1 MILDMVDLVAS
12 GDGLYEDKYEEDKYT
27 YKGANP
33 NNYITFN
40 GEKAGWRIIS
50 IEKSGIIKI
59 VKSDSIGKMAWD
71 SSSTNWAKPASLNTY
86 LNETYYNNK
95 LTSTAKNM
103 IVSHS
108 FGIGAVTDRNNNLTE
123 QIKEENSV
131 TWTGKVA
138 LITLSEFIRGSS
150 NQEKCGTFAAIDNLT
165 LSNADSL
172 CGGTNWMFD
181 WVRYRWFL
189 SPMAGS
195 SNIVFYLTDSYSFR
209 SGYTISRALDVT
221 PAIYLSSDIKITGG
235 DGSQSNPY
243 QISL

>member
-1 MILDMVDLVAS
+1 MKEKIKKILKNRILIFILGGIVFGTIGVSAATYFESNLVTYDNTESGLSSTDVQGAIDELYNECFPPEPTGGNMILDMVDLVAS

-131 TWTGKVA
+131 T
-138 LITLSEFIRGSS
+138 
-150 NQEKCGTFAAIDNLT
+150 
-165 LSNADSL
+165 
-172 CGGTNWMFD
+172 
-181 WVRYRWFL
+181 
-189 SPMAGS
+189 
-195 SNIVFYLTDSYSFR
+195 
-209 SGYTISRALDVT
+209 
-221 PAIYLSSDIKITGG
+221 
-235 DGSQSNPY
+235 
-243 QISL
+243 